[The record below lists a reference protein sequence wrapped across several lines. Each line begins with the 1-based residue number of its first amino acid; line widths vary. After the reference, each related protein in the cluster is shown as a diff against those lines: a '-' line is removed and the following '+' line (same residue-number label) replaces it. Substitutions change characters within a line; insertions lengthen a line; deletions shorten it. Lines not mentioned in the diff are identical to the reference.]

1 MSGAQDTTELVVAS
15 HGDIYVAA
23 VGTTLPTQYDETLNS
38 AFHKLGLISEDGAS
52 ISVAPE
58 IEEFGAWQRR
68 QAVRRE
74 LVGQDIS
81 ISFALEQWNAANVEF
96 AFGGG
101 SVTQVDP
108 DQWRYDFPDGD
119 DSLDERS
126 IVIDWQD
133 GPNSSYRAV
142 FDRGNVTDAVETQL
156 TRSQLALLPVTF
168 SVLSPDDNGSP
179 GYILANDSA
188 FAS

>member
-1 MSGAQDTTELVVAS
+1 MAQDSTELVVAS
-15 HGDIYVAA
+15 HGDVYVAP
-23 VGTTLPTQYDETLNS
+23 VGTTLPTQYNETLASGWVN
-38 AFHKLGLISEDGAS
+38 LGLISEDGVS
-52 ISVAPE
+52 ISVSPE

-74 LVGQDIS
+74 FVSQAIS
-81 ISFALEQWNAANVEF
+81 VTFGLEQWNAANVEF

-101 SVTQVDP
+101 NVTQVDP

-119 DSLDERS
+119 DALDERA
-126 IVIDWQD
+126 IIIDWQD

-142 FDRGNVTDAVETQL
+142 FERGSVTDAVETQL
-156 TRSQLALLPVTF
+156 QRSALAMLPIAF
-168 SVLSPDDNGSP
+168 SVLAPDDGGSP
-179 GYILANDSA
+179 GYLLANDAA